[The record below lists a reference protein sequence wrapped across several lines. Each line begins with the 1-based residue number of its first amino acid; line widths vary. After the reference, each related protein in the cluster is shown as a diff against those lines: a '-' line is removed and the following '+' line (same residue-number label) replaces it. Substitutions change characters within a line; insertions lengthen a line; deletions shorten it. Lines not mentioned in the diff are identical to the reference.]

1 MSNALIMPNECNDLA
16 LLNELNLIIYHLINL
31 IYSALESNES
41 NHRNT
46 LLIVFYSSPRSV
58 STLQLHE
65 AWDLLESMKKLVDDD
80 RGRAR
85 SLLEA
90 YPQLIGAL
98 IEVQVRLT

>member
-1 MSNALIMPNECNDLA
+1 MEIKSLHITV
-16 LLNELNLIIYHLINL
+16 
-31 IYSALESNES
+31 SA
-41 NHRNT
+41 
-46 LLIVFYSSPRSV
+46 
-58 STLQLHE
+58 LQLHE

-98 IEVQVRLT
+98 IEVQVRCKEGNYVYTMK

>member
-1 MSNALIMPNECNDLA
+1 MEPVYIK
-16 LLNELNLIIYHLINL
+16 YHRSYLTLPLSPIVSYL
-31 IYSALESNES
+31 VSA
-41 NHRNT
+41 
-46 LLIVFYSSPRSV
+46 
-58 STLQLHE
+58 LQLHE

-98 IEVQVRLT
+98 IEVQVELLSTAK

>member
-1 MSNALIMPNECNDLA
+1 MTV
-16 LLNELNLIIYHLINL
+16 
-31 IYSALESNES
+31 SA
-41 NHRNT
+41 
-46 LLIVFYSSPRSV
+46 
-58 STLQLHE
+58 LQLHE

-98 IEVQVRLT
+98 IEVQVGSRREKEIRRIL

>member
-1 MSNALIMPNECNDLA
+1 MHMLFSTPYTRPSLGHCLYQITSN
-16 LLNELNLIIYHLINL
+16 Y
-31 IYSALESNES
+31 
-41 NHRNT
+41 
-46 LLIVFYSSPRSV
+46 SV
-58 STLQLHE
+58 SALQLHE

-98 IEVQVRLT
+98 IEVQVQPLASWHT